1 MADYTIISDIS
12 SHIIKLLRENMCP
25 EPIPAENKIE
35 ICSPADEE
43 TDYILGLY
51 LYDIREEGQ
60 VTIPPLNIPGITGV
74 KQPPRP
80 YALYYMI
87 FVNGSSKTGL
97 KSSDLQKII
106 GRAAQIIMD
115 HNRVVPS
122 ELQSRL
128 EIDETSVAV
137 AQAKITLEEKF
148 RVWQAVN
155 KPYQVSLFYRMA
167 PVFISSGIMTD
178 IPKVT
183 EAAFDLRI
191 TGGKENRI

>member
-12 SHIIKLLRENMCP
+12 SRIIKILRENMCP

-35 ICSPADEE
+35 ICSPTDEE

-60 VTIPPLNIPGITGV
+60 VTIPPFNIPGTSGM
-74 KQPPRP
+74 KQAPRP

-106 GRAAQIIMD
+106 GKAAQIIID
-115 HNRVVPS
+115 NNRIVPS

-128 EIDETSVAV
+128 DIEEPSIAI

-155 KPYQVSLFYRMA
+155 KPYQVGLFYRIA
-167 PVFISSGIMTD
+167 PVFISSGIILDTPM
-178 IPKVT
+178 VT
-183 EAAFDLRI
+183 EAAFDVRT
-191 TGGKENRI
+191 TGEKKK

>member
-12 SHIIKLLRENMCP
+12 SHVVKLLRKNMCP
-25 EPIPAENKIE
+25 EPVPAESKID
-35 ICSPADEE
+35 ICSPTDEE

-60 VTIPPLNIPGITGV
+60 VTFPSLTVLGKPGV

-80 YALYYMI
+80 YALYYMV
-87 FVNGSSKTGL
+87 FVNGSGKTGL

-106 GRAAQIIMD
+106 GRAAQIITD
-115 HNRVVPS
+115 HNRIVPS

-128 EIDETSVAV
+128 EIDEPSIAV

-167 PVFISSGIMTD
+167 PVFISSGVTID
-178 IPKVT
+178 IPRVT
-183 EAAFDLRI
+183 EAAFDVQVS
-191 TGGKENRI
+191 GGDRNRQ

>member
-60 VTIPPLNIPGITGV
+60 VTIPPLNIPGKTGV

-115 HNRVVPS
+115 HNRIVPS

-128 EIDETSVAV
+128 EIDEPSVAV

-183 EAAFDLRI
+183 EAAFD
-191 TGGKENRI
+191 